1 MSPPM
6 LPFAAYLDAG
16 YKIALFLH
24 VIAVVVALGPTFG
37 YGVFFSVLPKYPR
50 AAPAL
55 IEGMRRV
62 DRYLVN
68 PGMIILLI
76 AGIVLLADSSIGG
89 SNLWDGSDFFIV
101 WGFIAI
107 IALFGVQHGFFGP
120 RMAQLQEFADRDLKS
135 GDSFSDEFEASS
147 KLIAQVGA
155 ATGILIVLTVFFM
168 VYKPFM

>member
-1 MSPPM
+1 MSPRM
-6 LPFAAYLDAG
+6 LPFGAYLDAG

-24 VIAVVVALGPTFG
+24 VIAVVVALGPTFV

-55 IEGMRRV
+55 IEGMRRI

-68 PGMIILLI
+68 PGMILLLI
-76 AGIVLLADSSIGG
+76 AGIVLLADSSSI
-89 SNLWDGSDFFIV
+89 WDGSNFFIV

-120 RMAQLQEFADRDLKS
+120 RMAKLQELADRDLQS
-135 GDSFSDEFEASS
+135 GDSFSAEFEAES

-155 ATGILIVLTVFFM
+155 ATGVLIVLTVFFM

>member
-1 MSPPM
+1 M
-6 LPFAAYLDAG
+6 LDFAAIYDSG
-16 YKIALFLH
+16 YKIALFFHIL
-24 VIAVVVALGPTFG
+24 AVVVALGPTFG
-37 YGVFFSVLPKYPR
+37 YGIFFSVLPKYPR

-68 PGMIILLI
+68 PGLVILLI
-76 AGIVLLADSSIGG
+76 AGIVVLADSSSVWKG
-89 SNLWDGSDFFIV
+89 SQFFVV

-107 IALFGVQHGFFGP
+107 IALFGVQHGFFAP
-120 RMAQLQEFADRDLKS
+120 RMAKLQEIADRDLQS
-135 GDSFSDEFEASS
+135 GDSFSAEFEAES

>member
-1 MSPPM
+1 M
-6 LPFAAYLDAG
+6 LQFAAYYDAG

-24 VIAVVVALGPTFG
+24 ILAVVVALGPTFG
-37 YGVFFSVLPKYPR
+37 YGIFFSVLPKYPR

-55 IEGMRRV
+55 IEGMRRI

-68 PGMIILLI
+68 PGMVILLI
-76 AGIVLLADSSIGG
+76 AGIVLMADSSSI
-89 SNLWDGSDFFIV
+89 WDGGNFFIV

-120 RMAQLQEFADRDLKS
+120 RMAKLQELADRDLQS
-135 GDSFSDEFEASS
+135 GDTFSAEFEAES
-147 KLIAQVGA
+147 KLIAQIGA
-155 ATGILIVLTVFFM
+155 VTGLLIVLTVFFM